1 MITELPKDA
10 RQCSLSG
17 VFITPDAKVFRA
29 GKNGFK
35 EVTVKADKKGTGKF
49 YNSAEKK
56 YYSLTQAYAEA
67 FVPNSEQKPLAFI
80 KDASH
85 GLDPANIMWA
95 TNDEWREYWKAHAD
109 RKCKCCGNSVEKDMV
124 GDLCK
129 GCFTKMTNAK
139 PDTDEI
145 KRFQERVVATGFDP
159 NKDFFSGRQ
168 RDALELFCSGVSM
181 AKIASILG
189 CDLKTANACI
199 KSAKVA
205 RALERATSD
214 NVTPIGYKSAAD
226 VLPAKITLSAD
237 GSEVSKPIASKD
249 LKVTRNAKTT
259 KRFSKSEPLNN
270 VYVHLEKQ
278 KAAEPEEITP
288 DWYDQERLLVKET
301 IPVQK
306 SSNADAHTIIGKLA
320 KLLKCSLKTAIA
332 CFKLARKL
340 ESEGPL
346 QDTEPEVTHNLVSA
360 KSCDLA
366 VSKANAITPS
376 ACETNASETVE
387 SVEPVVVYVKVP
399 VVKEVVKEVPVA
411 KEVPVVKEVIKEV
424 PVAHTAK
431 ESEISKLFDYYK
443 AFNNKT
449 VPFSYFCKVYWVAGA
464 YNKHLALDLTNA
476 IVAHLFE
483 SGLEFN
489 TQNIHDTL
497 IALAKINCISKE
509 A

>member
-17 VFITPDAKVFRA
+17 VYITPDAKVFKA
-29 GKNGFK
+29 GKNGFR
-35 EVTVKADKKGTGKF
+35 EVTVKADKRGPGKF
-49 YNSAEKK
+49 YNSVEKK

-67 FVPNSEQKPLAFI
+67 FVPNGEQKPLAFI

-95 TNDEWREYWKAHAD
+95 TNDEWREYWKEHAE
-109 RKCKCCGNSVEKDMV
+109 RKCKCCGKLVEKDMA
-124 GDLCK
+124 GELCK
-129 GCFTKMTNAK
+129 GCFTKMSNAK

-145 KRFQERVVATGFDP
+145 KRFQERVAATGFDP

-181 AKIASILG
+181 PKIASILG

-205 RALERATSD
+205 RTLERATSD

-226 VLPAKITLSAD
+226 VLPASITLSAD
-237 GSEVSKPIASKD
+237 GSKPIASKD
-249 LKVTRNAKTT
+249 LKVTRDAKITNQS
-259 KRFSKSEPLNN
+259 SKSEPLSN
-270 VYVHLEKQ
+270 VYVHLEKP
-278 KAAEPEEITP
+278 KVAEPEETTP
-288 DWYDQERLLVKET
+288 DWYDQERLLAREN

-306 SSNADAHTIIGKLA
+306 SYDTDSHTIIGKLA

-340 ESEGPL
+340 ESEGQL
-346 QDTEPEVTHNLVSA
+346 QDNEPEATHNLISA
-360 KSCDLA
+360 KSCNLA
-366 VSKANAITPS
+366 VSKTNAITS
-376 ACETNASETVE
+376 SEDEASTSETVK

-399 VVKEVVKEVPVA
+399 FVKEVVKEVPVV
-411 KEVPVVKEVIKEV
+411 KEVVKEVIKEV
-424 PVAHTAK
+424 PVAHTTK

-443 AFNNKT
+443 AFNNKAI
-449 VPFSYFCKVYWVAGA
+449 PFSYFCKVYWVAGS
-464 YNKHLALDLTNA
+464 YNKHFALDLTNA
-476 IVAHLFE
+476 TIAHLFE

-497 IALAKINCISKE
+497 FALAKINCITQE
-509 A
+509 V